1 MYTLSSFQGSEA
13 EWEREALWGYMC
25 DDHCN
30 RVSTHHF
37 NRRLAERAVGGV
49 VEAAVQAGAAEGVA
63 AGGRHGLVQE
73 PVTQSA
79 LEVVLLHV
87 AQVDVPHVARAAL
100 CGGGMGG
107 QLGRQ
112 GKYIMS
118 RVVRQVVGWRE
129 IRRDGGG
136 RE

>member
-100 CGGGMGG
+100 CGGGGA
-107 QLGRQ
+107 
-112 GKYIMS
+112 IS
-118 RVVRQVVGWRE
+118 WVVKAS
-129 IRRDGGG
+129 I
-136 RE
+136 